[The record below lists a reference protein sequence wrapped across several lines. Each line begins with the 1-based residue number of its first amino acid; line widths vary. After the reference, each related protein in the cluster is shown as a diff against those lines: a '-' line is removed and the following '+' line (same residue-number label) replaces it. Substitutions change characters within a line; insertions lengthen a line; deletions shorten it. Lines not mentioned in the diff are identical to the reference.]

1 MHYTQR
7 FMPDRGKM
15 CGMICE
21 RQSDKFAFLVSD
33 VMGTAPNLAW
43 PWLPSCIVSEAP
55 ELDTLTHLSTWWL
68 WVAKCGKQKE
78 FQIHME
84 ADRKPSQRMRFGKLT
99 LLGLYNV
106 ILFFFF
112 FIQPCLRP
120 WNSDCS

>member
-1 MHYTQR
+1 
-7 FMPDRGKM
+7 
-15 CGMICE
+15 
-21 RQSDKFAFLVSD
+21 
-33 VMGTAPNLAW
+33 MGTALNLAW

-106 ILFFFF
+106 ILFFFHPALLETVEF
-112 FIQPCLRP
+112 
-120 WNSDCS
+120 